1 LRSVKIKDFSFGM
14 LYYETKLFEKN
25 CHYIITTKQMAVRNM
40 EQFALGN
47 EEIIMNKRNEGNR
60 NFEMFKTFL
69 KNIKKQ

>member
-1 LRSVKIKDFSFGM
+1 MKDFSFGM

-25 CHYIITTKQMAVRNM
+25 CYYIITTKKTAVRNM

-47 EEIIMNKRNEGNR
+47 EETIINERNEGNR

-69 KNIKKQ
+69 KDIKKR